1 MFSVEE
7 EKEFI
12 ELLPLMQDF
21 TSKIKI
27 ISEFVEKEENEVIEM
42 AFTTF
47 FGKTLKPRYKDYG
60 TIYLEQGRKISGC
73 MIRMEEKGRNPR
85 VKTGTHG
92 MPQHIEMMFETFGS
106 REIGKNILEYSFRL
120 VDITLESIFSSDK
133 EKKKEKYNLAIQ
145 QSNFLYM
152 MLQIAVKLLALD
164 LYKKGEKIENVTLRY
179 MTEMIEKDK
188 KRLGELFSEAFN
200 GFGDLTS
207 AIDEY
212 YFTLN
217 SYFEDY
223 AKRKFN
229 VTLEE
234 MERMGEEHRV
244 LKRLGE
250 DNVLRYV
257 GFLLERLRNKLII
270 QHTMTENKIITLK

>member
-7 EKEFI
+7 ENEFI
-12 ELLPLMQDF
+12 EILPLMQDF
-21 TSKIKI
+21 ISRVRI
-27 ISEFVEKEENEVIEM
+27 ISEYLEKGENEVIEI

-60 TIYLEQGRKISGC
+60 TIYLEQGKKISGC
-73 MIRMEEKGRNPR
+73 MIRMEEKGRKPR
-85 VKTGTHG
+85 IKTNTHG
-92 MPQHIEMMFETFGS
+92 MPRHIEMMFETFGS

-145 QSNFLYM
+145 QPNFLYM
-152 MLQIAVKLLALD
+152 MLQISVKLLALD

-188 KRLGELFSEAFN
+188 KRLNELFANSFN
-200 GFGDLTS
+200 NPDSLS
-207 AIDEY
+207 YAIDDY

-217 SYFEDY
+217 EYFKDY
-223 AKRKFN
+223 AERKFN

-234 MERMGEEHRV
+234 MERMGEENSV

-257 GFLLERLRNKLII
+257 GFLLERLRDKLII
-270 QHTMTENKIITLK
+270 QPTITENKIITLK

>member
-1 MFSVEE
+1 MFSAEE
-7 EKEFI
+7 EREFI
-12 ELLPLMQDF
+12 EVLPLMQDF
-21 TSKIKI
+21 MSRVRI
-27 ISEFVEKEENEVIEM
+27 ISEYLEKGENEVIEI

-60 TIYLEQGRKISGC
+60 KIYLEQGKKISGC
-73 MIRMEEKGRNPR
+73 MIRMEEKGRKPR
-85 VKTGTHG
+85 IKTNTHG
-92 MPQHIEMMFETFGS
+92 MPQHIEMMFEAFGS
-106 REIGKNILEYSFRL
+106 REIGRNILEYSFRL

-145 QSNFLYM
+145 QPNFLYM

-164 LYKKGEKIENVTLRY
+164 LYKKGGKIENVTLRY

-188 KRLGELFSEAFN
+188 KRLNELFANSFN
-200 GFGDLTS
+200 DPDSLS
-207 AIDEY
+207 YAIDDY

-217 SYFEDY
+217 EYFKDY
-223 AKRKFN
+223 AERKFN

-234 MERMGEEHRV
+234 MERMGEENSV

-270 QHTMTENKIITLK
+270 QPTIIENEIITLK

>member
-1 MFSVEE
+1 MFSVKE

-12 ELLPLMQDF
+12 EILPLMQDF
-21 TSKIKI
+21 TSKVKI
-27 ISEFVEKEENEVIEM
+27 ISEFLEKEENEVIEM
-42 AFTTF
+42 AFATF

-60 TIYLEQGRKISGC
+60 TLYLEEGKKISGC
-73 MIRMEEKGRNPR
+73 MIRMEEKGRKPR
-85 VKTGTHG
+85 IKTGTHE
-92 MPQHIEMMFETFGS
+92 MPQHIEMMFETFSS
-106 REIGKNILEYSFRL
+106 REIGNNILEYSFRL

-164 LYKKGEKIENVTLRY
+164 LYKKGKKIKNVTLRY

-188 KRLGELFSEAFN
+188 KRLNELFANSFN
-200 GFGDLTS
+200 NPDSLSS
-207 AIDEY
+207 AIDDY
-212 YFTLN
+212 YLTLN
-217 SYFEDY
+217 EYFKGY
-223 AKRKFN
+223 AQRKFN

-234 MERMGEEHRV
+234 MERMGEENSV

-250 DNVLRYV
+250 DNILRYV
-257 GFLLERLRNKLII
+257 GFLLERLRNKLITQRI
-270 QHTMTENKIITLK
+270 LSENEIITLK